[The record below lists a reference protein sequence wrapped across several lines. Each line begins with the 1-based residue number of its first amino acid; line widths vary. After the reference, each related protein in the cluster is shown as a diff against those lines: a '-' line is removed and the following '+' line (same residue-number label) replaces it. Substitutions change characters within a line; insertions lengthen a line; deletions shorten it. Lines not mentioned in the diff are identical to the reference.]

1 MITTTTTLYICK
13 TMDSRYKGEN
23 KQIIKQDKKRNNV
36 AEKKRENTNK
46 TINTNKHIQVMI
58 RNTDVIK
65 TGGELSGLE
74 G

>member
-1 MITTTTTLYICK
+1 MTTMTPYICK
-13 TMDSRYKGEN
+13 TINSRYKGEN
-23 KQIIKQDKKRNNV
+23 KQITKQDKQTNNV

-46 TINTNKHIQVMI
+46 TINTNIHIEEMI

-65 TGGELSGLE
+65 TGGELSVLE

>member
-1 MITTTTTLYICK
+1 
-13 TMDSRYKGEN
+13 MDSRYKGEN

-46 TINTNKHIQVMI
+46 TINTNKYIQVIMI
-58 RNTDVIK
+58 RNTGPIENRGD
-65 TGGELSGLE
+65 LSALE

>member
-1 MITTTTTLYICK
+1 
-13 TMDSRYKGEN
+13 MDSSYKGEN

-46 TINTNKHIQVMI
+46 TINTNKRIQVMI

-65 TGGELSGLE
+65 TGGELSGL
-74 G
+74 

>member
-1 MITTTTTLYICK
+1 MTTMTPYMCK
-13 TMDSRYKGEN
+13 TINSRYKGEN
-23 KQIIKQDKKRNNV
+23 KQITKQDKQTNNV

-46 TINTNKHIQVMI
+46 TINTSKHIQVMI
-58 RNTDVIK
+58 RNTNVIK

>member
-1 MITTTTTLYICK
+1 MI
-13 TMDSRYKGEN
+13 DSRYKGEN
-23 KQIIKQDKKRNNV
+23 KQIIKQDKTDKQCGR
-36 AEKKRENTNK
+36 KKEGNTNK

-65 TGGELSGLE
+65 IGGELSALE

>member
-1 MITTTTTLYICK
+1 
-13 TMDSRYKGEN
+13 
-23 KQIIKQDKKRNNV
+23 V

-46 TINTNKHIQVMI
+46 TINTNIHIEEMI

-65 TGGELSGLE
+65 TGGELSVLE

>member
-1 MITTTTTLYICK
+1 
-13 TMDSRYKGEN
+13 MDSRYKGEN
-23 KQIIKQDKKRNNV
+23 KQIIKEAKKRNNV

-46 TINTNKHIQVMI
+46 TINTSKHIQVMI